1 MFAPVRLLGPL
12 FLLGGVYLTLRMI
25 FFEQEI
31 DTLHK
36 VTAKHFMNQSGNF
49 NVQDALIF
57 IIFHL

>member
-1 MFAPVRLLGPL
+1 MFAPVRLSGPL

-36 VTAKHFMNQSGNF
+36 VTAKYFMNQS
-49 NVQDALIF
+49 LEILMSRM
-57 IIFHL
+57 H